1 MTTRREA
8 LRRLGLAGVAAI
20 LPRQLWALPLSSPL
34 RINGERLNAT
44 LARLSEFGKNPQ
56 GGVTRLAYSDA
67 DVHAREWAMTLMRDA
82 GLRAEI
88 DAAGNIVG
96 RRMGTDASRKPIV
109 FGSHVDS
116 VPEGGN
122 YDGDVGSL
130 AAIEVARTIEEHHVD
145 TRHPLEVVIFQNEEG
160 GVVGSRAWSGDLSEQ
175 DLANVTRSGKTI
187 REGIAILGGDV
198 SRLASVRRKPGA
210 IAAYLELH
218 IEQGAVLQ
226 ETDTDI
232 GVVTGIVGL
241 NWWEVTIDGFA
252 NHAGTTPM
260 DRRRDAMIAAAKFT
274 LMVNRVVT
282 SRPGRQV
289 GTVGRIAAFPGAP
302 NVIPGKVVLSLELRD
317 LDAAVI
323 NSLYDEIVQNAR
335 QIGRENGTTFTFKA
349 TNANRP
355 SPTDE
360 RLRVAIEAS
369 ARELGLSTRRMPSGA
384 GHDAQE
390 MAHIGPAGM
399 IFVPSVGGISHAP
412 NEFTKPK
419 DCVNGA
425 NVLLQTLLRV
435 DAELP

>member
-282 SRPGRQV
+282 S
-289 GTVGRIAAFPGAP
+289 
-302 NVIPGKVVLSLELRD
+302 
-317 LDAAVI
+317 
-323 NSLYDEIVQNAR
+323 
-335 QIGRENGTTFTFKA
+335 
-349 TNANRP
+349 
-355 SPTDE
+355 
-360 RLRVAIEAS
+360 
-369 ARELGLSTRRMPSGA
+369 
-384 GHDAQE
+384 
-390 MAHIGPAGM
+390 
-399 IFVPSVGGISHAP
+399 
-412 NEFTKPK
+412 
-419 DCVNGA
+419 
-425 NVLLQTLLRV
+425 
-435 DAELP
+435 

>member
-1 MTTRREA
+1 MTSRREA
-8 LRRLGLAGVAAI
+8 LRRLGLAR
-20 LPRQLWALPLSSPL
+20 PS
-34 RINGERLNAT
+34 
-44 LARLSEFGKNPQ
+44 
-56 GGVTRLAYSDA
+56 
-67 DVHAREWAMTLMRDA
+67 
-82 GLRAEI
+82 
-88 DAAGNIVG
+88 
-96 RRMGTDASRKPIV
+96 
-109 FGSHVDS
+109 
-116 VPEGGN
+116 
-122 YDGDVGSL
+122 
-130 AAIEVARTIEEHHVD
+130 EEHHVD
-145 TRHPLEVVIFQNEEG
+145 TRHPLEVVIFQIEEG

-198 SRLASVRRKPGA
+198 SRLASVRRTPGA

-323 NSLYDEIVQNAR
+323 ASLYDEIVENAKK
-335 QIGRENGTTFTFKA
+335 IGRENGTTFIFKA

-355 SPTDE
+355 APTDE

-369 ARELGLSTRRMPSGA
+369 ARELGLSTRRLPTA
-384 GHDAQE
+384 PGHDAQE
-390 MAHIGPAGM
+390 TAQIGPAAM
-399 IFVPSVGGISHAP
+399 IFLPSVAGIVNAP
-412 NEFTKPK
+412 KRIPIPT
-419 DCVNGA
+419 DYLNG
-425 NVLLQTLLRV
+425 
-435 DAELP
+435 P